1 MKIQVSMTFQELEDL
16 VREQTG
22 MDIAIIGDVE
32 MTDEGFTFL
41 AGSGSD
47 KPAKEVKKTAIPKRP
62 VKEESVKTK
71 NTKSVKEEQ
80 IELPFEE
87 EPVKEA
93 KEEETPL
100 AADVTKPSLFG
111 KDAKKDS
118 EEKSTTKSL
127 FG

>member
-1 MKIQVSMTFQELEDL
+1 MTFQELEDL

-62 VKEESVKTK
+62 VKEESVKTEK
-71 NTKSVKEEQ
+71 AKPVKEEKD
-80 IELPFEE
+80 EVPFEE

-93 KEEETPL
+93 KEVEEETPL

-118 EEKSTTKSL
+118 EEKPTTKSL